1 MGFLPLLPFQ
11 LILLCDVMKNY
22 GWKISTTLQFYFI
35 AGMLMILFVYFT
47 RNTVSCIYFDSRDD
61 PNNRFTMEKK
71 VNHNLPF
78 LDALI
83 VNNDPKFFSN
93 QNLP

>member
-35 AGMLMILFVYFT
+35 AGMFDDTFCLFHSEHGFLYIFWLQGWPQQQVYHG
-47 RNTVSCIYFDSRDD
+47 
-61 PNNRFTMEKK
+61 K
-71 VNHNLPF
+71 NLPF